1 MYNFSLITIC
11 FKFLDK
17 WYFKVEAKTL
27 NFKILFLIE
36 CEVGMGLDRDNG
48 LSCNIETKGGGVEE
62 QMLLSPFFLHQFTS
76 LPSIMLKPRSTE
88 PIQEVFALDSP
99 KYSKRVN
106 NMTPNENIVPSRIKL
121 MTKLPRQT
129 SHPQPPSGAS
139 FSVVCSAEF
148 VLSVSEEF
156 WEFFWFFSIS
166 INFRISFMRCKSF
179 SP

>member
-1 MYNFSLITIC
+1 MYNFSLISIC

-17 WYFKVEAKTL
+17 WYFKVETKTL

-36 CEVGMGLDRDNG
+36 WKVGMGLDRDNG
-48 LSCNIETKGGGVEE
+48 LSCNIKAGGRMEE
-62 QMLLSPFFLHQFTS
+62 QILVSPFFLHQFTS
-76 LPSIMLKPRSTE
+76 LPSIMLKPRRTE

-121 MTKLPRQT
+121 MMKLPRQT

-156 WEFFWFFSIS
+156 
-166 INFRISFMRCKSF
+166 
-179 SP
+179 

>member
-1 MYNFSLITIC
+1 MYNFSLISIC

-17 WYFKVEAKTL
+17 WYFKVETKIL

-36 CEVGMGLDRDNG
+36 WKVGIGLDQDKALRLRGVGGRTNA
-48 LSCNIETKGGGVEE
+48 IE
-62 QMLLSPFFLHQFTS
+62 SFFLHQFTS
-76 LPSIMLKPRSTE
+76 LPSIMLKPRRTE